1 MTEVEKETQKL
12 LRRLGANGSYK
23 GFWFVSYGIV
33 RVMDESE
40 LLTHVCKGL
49 YVEVAVHFHVNVGCA
64 ERNIRTIKNLIWKN
78 GDHELLNEIFGRQ
91 AGHHAAS
98 IVAVWHQVHV
108 VHHVQHRWDRKTET
122 EQKRIAPRTNFFLLT

>member
-78 GDHELLNEIFGRQ
+78 GDHELLNEIFGRELEEEPSN
-91 AGHHAAS
+91 AS
-98 IVAVWHQVHV
+98 FIDALSA
-108 VHHVQHRWDRKTET
+108 HVQEICSGGG
-122 EQKRIAPRTNFFLLT
+122 RIGG